1 MLAYAA
7 KRIGLGAVQVLAV
20 AVLAFALV
28 ELLPGDAAVALAG
41 DQPDPANIAR
51 IREQMHLDEPALARL
66 ADWLGGLLTG
76 DFGASIVS
84 GRPVADLL
92 ATALEPTLILA
103 AATLI
108 LLLPLSI
115 GLGVAAARRQGRWPD
130 RIITTFTVGLY
141 SVPEFALAVLLVSV
155 FAIGL
160 AWLPPTAV
168 GVPSLLA
175 EPAVL
180 VLPLLVLLARP
191 ICSIARL
198 VRAGMIEALDSEYVA
213 HARRAG
219 VSERRVVLAHALPN
233 AVTPATAQIARTA
246 DWLLGGVIVVESVF
260 VIPGLGTALV
270 DAVNARD
277 LPVVQGIAVVFG
289 ATTVLVN
296 LAADLVA
303 FRLAPRMEVAR

>member
-20 AVLAFALV
+20 ACLAFALV
-28 ELLPGDAAVALAG
+28 ELLPGDAAIALAG
-41 DQPDPANIAR
+41 DQPDPAAIAR
-51 IREQMHLDEPALARL
+51 IREQMHLDQPALTRL
-66 ADWLGGLLTG
+66 GDWLGGLLTG
-76 DFGASIVS
+76 DFGASLVS

-92 ATALEPTLILA
+92 ATAIQPTLILA
-103 AATLI
+103 GATLI

-130 RIITTFTVGLY
+130 RVITTFTVGLY

-198 VRAGMIEALDSEYVA
+198 VRAGMIAALDSEYVA

-219 VSERRVVLAHALPN
+219 IAERRVVLAHALPN

-303 FRLAPRMEVAR
+303 FRLAPRIEVAR

>member
-1 MLAYAA
+1 M
-7 KRIGLGAVQVLAV
+7 
-20 AVLAFALV
+20 
-28 ELLPGDAAVALAG
+28 
-41 DQPDPANIAR
+41 
-51 IREQMHLDEPALARL
+51 
-66 ADWLGGLLTG
+66 
-76 DFGASIVS
+76 
-84 GRPVADLL
+84 
-92 ATALEPTLILA
+92 
-103 AATLI
+103 ATLI

-115 GLGVAAARRQGRWPD
+115 GLGVAAARRRGRWPD
-130 RIITTFTVGLY
+130 RLITTFTVGLY

-198 VRAGMIEALDSEYVA
+198 VRAGMIEALDSDYVA
-213 HARRAG
+213 HIRRAG
-219 VSERRVVLAHALPN
+219 IAERRVVFAHALPN
-233 AVTPATAQIARTA
+233 AIAPATAQIARTA

-277 LPVVQGIAVVFG
+277 LPVVQGIAAVFG

-296 LAADLVA
+296 LGADLIT

>member
-1 MLAYAA
+1 MLAYTAR
-7 KRIGLGAVQVLAV
+7 RIGLGAIQVLAV

-41 DQPDPANIAR
+41 DQPDPQNIER
-51 IREQMHLDEPALARL
+51 IREQMHLDEPALTRL
-66 ADWLGGLLTG
+66 SDWIGGLLTG
-76 DFGASIVS
+76 DFGTSLTS
-84 GRPVADLL
+84 GRPVADILT
-92 ATALEPTLILA
+92 AALEPTLVLA
-103 AATLI
+103 VATLI

-130 RIITTFTVGLY
+130 RLITTFTVGLY

-198 VRAGMIEALDSEYVA
+198 VRAGMIEALDSDYVA
-213 HARRAG
+213 HLRRAG
-219 VSERRVVLAHALPN
+219 VSERRVVFAHALPN
-233 AVTPATAQIARTA
+233 AVSPATAQIARTA

-270 DAVNARD
+270 DAVSARD

-296 LAADLVA
+296 LGADLLA
-303 FRLAPRMEVAR
+303 FRLAPRMELAR

>member
-20 AVLAFALV
+20 ACLAFALV

-41 DQPDPANIAR
+41 DQPDPAAIAR

-66 ADWLGGLLTG
+66 RDWLGGLLTG
-76 DFGASIVS
+76 DFGASLVS

-92 ATALEPTLILA
+92 ATALRPTLVLA
-103 AATLI
+103 VSTLV

-130 RIITTFTVGLY
+130 RVITTFTVGLY

-213 HARRAG
+213 HARRVG
-219 VSERRVVLAHALPN
+219 IPERRVVLAHALPN
-233 AVTPATAQIARTA
+233 AITPATAQIARTA

-296 LAADLVA
+296 LTADLVA
-303 FRLAPRMEVAR
+303 FRLAPRLEVAR

>member
-7 KRIGLGAVQVLAV
+7 RRAGLGAVQVLAV

-41 DQPDPANIAR
+41 DQPDPEAIER
-51 IREQMHLDEPALARL
+51 IRTAMHLDEPALQRL
-66 ADWLGGLLTG
+66 ADWIAGLLTG
-76 DFGASIVS
+76 DLGASLTS
-84 GRPVADLL
+84 GRPVADIL
-92 ATALEPTLILA
+92 ANALEPTLVLA
-103 AATLI
+103 GLTLV
-108 LLLPLSI
+108 LLLPLAI
-115 GLGVAAARRQGRWPD
+115 GLGVAAARHQGRWPD
-130 RIITTFTVGLY
+130 RLITTATVGLY
-141 SVPEFALAVLLVSV
+141 SVPEFALAVLLVSA

-213 HARRAG
+213 HVRRAG
-219 VSERRVVLAHALPN
+219 VPERRVVLAHALPN
-233 AVTPATAQIARTA
+233 ALSPATAQIARTA

-289 ATTVLVN
+289 VTTVLVN

-303 FRLAPRMEVAR
+303 FRLAPRLEIAR

>member
-7 KRIGLGAVQVLAV
+7 RRAGLGALQVLAV

-41 DQPDPANIAR
+41 DQPDPEAIAR
-51 IREQMHLDEPALARL
+51 IRERMHLDEPALQRL
-66 ADWLGGLLTG
+66 GDWLGGLLTG
-76 DFGASIVS
+76 DFGASLTT
-84 GRPVADLL
+84 GRSVADIL
-92 ATALEPTLILA
+92 AGALEPTLILA
-103 AATLI
+103 GLTLA
-108 LLLPLSI
+108 LLLPLSV
-115 GLGVAAARRQGRWPD
+115 GLGVAAARNRGRWPD
-130 RIITTFTVGLY
+130 RLITTATVGLY
-141 SVPEFALAVLLVSV
+141 SVPEFALAVLLVSA

-160 AWLPPTAV
+160 HWLPPTAV

-219 VSERRVVLAHALPN
+219 VPERRVLLAHALPN
-233 AVTPATAQIARTA
+233 ALSPATAQIARTA

-289 ATTVLVN
+289 ITTVLVN
-296 LAADLVA
+296 LLADLVA
-303 FRLAPRMEVAR
+303 FRLAPRLELAR

>member
-1 MLAYAA
+1 VLAYAA

-41 DQPDPANIAR
+41 DQPDPENIAR
-51 IREQMHLDEPALARL
+51 IREQMHLDEPALTRL

-76 DFGASIVS
+76 DFGASLVS

-92 ATALEPTLILA
+92 ATALQPTLVLA
-103 AATLI
+103 GATLI

-130 RIITTFTVGLY
+130 RVITTFTVGLY

-219 VSERRVVLAHALPN
+219 ISERRVVLAHALPN

-270 DAVNARD
+270 DAVSARD

-303 FRLAPRMEVAR
+303 FRLAPRLEVAR

>member
-1 MLAYAA
+1 VLAYAA
-7 KRIGLGAVQVLAV
+7 KRISLGAVQVLAV
-20 AVLAFALV
+20 ACLAFALV

-41 DQPDPANIAR
+41 DQPDPATIAR

-66 ADWLGGLLTG
+66 RDWLSALLTG
-76 DFGASIVS
+76 DFGASLVS

-92 ATALEPTLILA
+92 ATALQPTLILA
-103 AATLI
+103 GSTLI

-130 RIITTFTVGLY
+130 RVITTFTVGLY

-198 VRAGMIEALDSEYVA
+198 VRAGMIEALGSEYVA

-219 VSERRVVLAHALPN
+219 ISERRVVLAHALPN
-233 AVTPATAQIARTA
+233 AISPATAQIARTA

-303 FRLAPRMEVAR
+303 FRLAPRLEVAR

>member
-7 KRIGLGAVQVLAV
+7 KRIGLGAAQVVAV

-41 DQPDPANIAR
+41 DQPDPANIQR

-66 ADWLGGLLTG
+66 AGWLGGLLNG
-76 DFGASIVS
+76 DLGASLVS

-92 ATALEPTLILA
+92 ATAVQPTLVLA
-103 AATLI
+103 GLTLI
-108 LLLPLSI
+108 LLLPWAI
-115 GLGVAAARRQGRWPD
+115 GLGVVAARRQGRWPD
-130 RIITTFTVGLY
+130 RLITTFTVGLY

-198 VRAGMIEALDSEYVA
+198 VRAGMIDALDSEYVA

-219 VSERRVVLAHALPN
+219 ISERRVVFAHALPN
-233 AVTPATAQIARTA
+233 AVTPAVAQIARTA

-289 ATTVLVN
+289 ASTVLVN

-303 FRLAPRMEVAR
+303 FRLAPRMEVVR

>member
-7 KRIGLGAVQVLAV
+7 RRTGLGFVQVLAV

-41 DQPDPANIAR
+41 DQPDPAAIER
-51 IREQMHLDEPALARL
+51 IRERMHLDQPALVRL
-66 ADWLGGLLTG
+66 ADWIGGLVTG
-76 DFGASIVS
+76 DLGASLVS
-84 GRPVADLL
+84 GRPVADILG
-92 ATALEPTLILA
+92 AALQPTLVLA
-103 AATLI
+103 VSTLV

-115 GLGVAAARRQGRWPD
+115 GLGVAAARRRGRWPD
-130 RIITTFTVGLY
+130 RLITTATVGLY

-175 EPAVL
+175 EPLVL
-180 VLPLLVLLARP
+180 VLPLAVLLARP

-198 VRAGMIEALDSEYVA
+198 VRAGMIEALGSEYVA
-213 HARRAG
+213 HVRRAG
-219 VSERRVVLAHALPN
+219 VAERRVVFAHALPN
-233 AVTPATAQIARTA
+233 ALTPATAQIARTV

-289 ATTVLVN
+289 VTTVAVN
-296 LAADLVA
+296 LLADLVA

>member
-1 MLAYAA
+1 VLAYAA

-20 AVLAFALV
+20 ACLAFALV

-41 DQPDPANIAR
+41 DQPDPATIAR

-66 ADWLGGLLTG
+66 RDWLGGLLTG
-76 DFGASIVS
+76 DFGASLVS

-92 ATALEPTLILA
+92 ATALQPTLILA
-103 AATLI
+103 GSTLI

-130 RIITTFTVGLY
+130 RVITTFTVGLY

-219 VSERRVVLAHALPN
+219 ISERRVVLAHALPN
-233 AVTPATAQIARTA
+233 AITPATAQIARTA

-303 FRLAPRMEVAR
+303 FRLAPRLEVAR

>member
-1 MLAYAA
+1 MLAYTAR
-7 KRIGLGAVQVLAV
+7 RIGLGAIQVLAV

-41 DQPDPANIAR
+41 DQPDPQNIER
-51 IREQMHLDEPALARL
+51 IREQMHLYEPALTRL
-66 ADWLGGLLTG
+66 SDWIGGLLTG
-76 DFGASIVS
+76 DFGTSLTS
-84 GRPVADLL
+84 GRPVADILT
-92 ATALEPTLILA
+92 AALEPTLVLA
-103 AATLI
+103 VATLI

-130 RIITTFTVGLY
+130 RLITTFTVGLY

-155 FAIGL
+155 FAISL

-198 VRAGMIEALDSEYVA
+198 VRAGTIEALDSDYVA
-213 HARRAG
+213 HLRRAG
-219 VSERRVVLAHALPN
+219 VSERRVVFAHALPN
-233 AVTPATAQIARTA
+233 AVSPATAQIARTA

-270 DAVNARD
+270 DAVSARD

-296 LAADLVA
+296 LGADLLA
-303 FRLAPRMEVAR
+303 FRLAPRMELAR

>member
-7 KRIGLGAVQVLAV
+7 RRAGLGAFQVLAV

-41 DQPDPANIAR
+41 DQPDPEAIAR
-51 IREQMHLDEPALARL
+51 IRERMRLDEPALQRL
-66 ADWLGGLLTG
+66 GDWLGGLLTG
-76 DFGASIVS
+76 DFGASLTT
-84 GRPVADLL
+84 GRSVADIL
-92 ATALEPTLILA
+92 AGALEPTLILA
-103 AATLI
+103 GLTLA
-108 LLLPLSI
+108 LLLPLSV
-115 GLGVAAARRQGRWPD
+115 GLGVAAARRRGRWPD
-130 RIITTFTVGLY
+130 RLITTATVGLY
-141 SVPEFALAVLLVSV
+141 SVPEFALAVLLVSA

-160 AWLPPTAV
+160 QWLPPTAV

-219 VSERRVVLAHALPN
+219 VPERRVLLAHALPN
-233 AVTPATAQIARTA
+233 ALSPATAQIARTA

-289 ATTVLVN
+289 ITTVLVN
-296 LAADLVA
+296 LLADLVA
-303 FRLAPRMEVAR
+303 FRLAPRLELAR

>member
-1 MLAYAA
+1 VLAYAA

-20 AVLAFALV
+20 ACLAFALV

-41 DQPDPANIAR
+41 DQPDPATIAR

-66 ADWLGGLLTG
+66 RDWLSALLTG
-76 DFGASIVS
+76 DFGASLVS

-92 ATALEPTLILA
+92 ATALQPTLILA
-103 AATLI
+103 GSTLI

-130 RIITTFTVGLY
+130 RVITTFTVGLY

-198 VRAGMIEALDSEYVA
+198 VRAGMIEALGSEYVA

-219 VSERRVVLAHALPN
+219 ISERRVVLAHALPN
-233 AVTPATAQIARTA
+233 AITPATAQIARTA

-303 FRLAPRMEVAR
+303 FRLAPRLEVAR

>member
-1 MLAYAA
+1 VLAYAA

-20 AVLAFALV
+20 ACLAFALV

-41 DQPDPANIAR
+41 DQPDPAAIAR
-51 IREQMHLDEPALARL
+51 IREQMHLDQPALTRL
-66 ADWLGGLLTG
+66 GDWLGGLLTG
-76 DFGASIVS
+76 DFGASLVS

-92 ATALEPTLILA
+92 ATALQPTLILA
-103 AATLI
+103 GATLI

-130 RIITTFTVGLY
+130 RVITTFTVGLY
-141 SVPEFALAVLLVSV
+141 SVPEFALAVLLVSA

-198 VRAGMIEALDSEYVA
+198 VRAGMIAALDSEYVA

-219 VSERRVVLAHALPN
+219 IAERRVVLAHALPN

-303 FRLAPRMEVAR
+303 FRLAPRIEVAR

>member
-7 KRIGLGAVQVLAV
+7 KRIGLGAIQVVAV

-41 DQPDPANIAR
+41 DQPDPANIQR
-51 IREQMHLDEPALARL
+51 IREQMHLDEPAIARL
-66 ADWLGGLLTG
+66 GDWLGGLATG
-76 DFGASIVS
+76 DFGASLVS
-84 GRPVADLL
+84 GRPVADLI
-92 ATALEPTLILA
+92 ATAIRPTLVLA
-103 AATLI
+103 GLTLI
-108 LLLPLSI
+108 LLLPLAI
-115 GLGVAAARRQGRWPD
+115 GLGVVAARKQGRWPD
-130 RIITTFTVGLY
+130 RLITAFTVGLY

-198 VRAGMIEALDSEYVA
+198 VRAGMIDALDSEYVA
-213 HARRAG
+213 HVRRAG
-219 VSERRVVLAHALPN
+219 VSEWRVVLAHALPN

>member
-20 AVLAFALV
+20 ACLAFALV

-41 DQPDPANIAR
+41 DQPDPAAIAR

-66 ADWLGGLLTG
+66 RDWLGGLLTG
-76 DFGASIVS
+76 DFGASLVS

-92 ATALEPTLILA
+92 ATALRPTLVLA
-103 AATLI
+103 VSTLV

-130 RIITTFTVGLY
+130 RVITTFTVGLY
-141 SVPEFALAVLLVSV
+141 AVPEFALAVLLVSV

-219 VSERRVVLAHALPN
+219 IPERRVVLAHALPN
-233 AVTPATAQIARTA
+233 AITPATAQIARTA

-289 ATTVLVN
+289 VTTVLVN
-296 LAADLVA
+296 LTADLVA
-303 FRLAPRMEVAR
+303 FRLAPRLEVAR

>member
-1 MLAYAA
+1 VLAYAA

-66 ADWLGGLLTG
+66 ADWLGGILTG
-76 DFGASIVS
+76 DFGASLVS

-92 ATALEPTLILA
+92 ATALEPTLVLA
-103 AATLI
+103 GATLI

-130 RIITTFTVGLY
+130 RVITTFTVGLY

-219 VSERRVVLAHALPN
+219 ISERRVVLAHALPN

-246 DWLLGGVIVVESVF
+246 VWLLGGVIVVESVF

-270 DAVNARD
+270 DAVSARD

-303 FRLAPRMEVAR
+303 FRLAPRLEVAR